1 MKEVDINMNMLRT
14 LARQNMK
21 YYRSRN
27 ILIGVAVFLTS
38 FLVFIMLAAG
48 VVFQQEQY
56 ASINAF
62 YPSWHGQ
69 YSYITED
76 LAGQIVSGGNIE
88 KYGIF
93 SEMAVTELSKKSKIS
108 YRYADEKAMDM
119 LRLELSEGRM
129 PEAENEIALD
139 PGTVEKLGK
148 SAEIGGKVT
157 LPYQVYRDGVKDYA
171 KKRKFTVTGFLNNMD
186 TDGKETYIA
195 LVSKELLEKEVP
207 GGQVSYVFLFRMPD
221 KDVKS
226 TDNAEN
232 IINDIAS
239 KYGIPEDNIK
249 INTYN
254 LAANHADPDMYMVIF
269 VVICVVVLA
278 GVITIYSIYYI
289 GTNERIQE
297 YGRLKAAGMTSK
309 ELRKI
314 VLWEGTGIV
323 KKAAPSGI
331 AAGIALEAAG
341 IIILHSVAWYSID
354 DIMPYLSIPKLIIYH
369 LEIIVLAFFITYLTM
384 YVSLRK
390 PMRIAGRIT
399 EIEAV
404 RYPSSGNTWKS
415 SKNRKSASKISIL
428 YLVKNTLG
436 NNKKRSMATISA
448 MSVTGLLVMV
458 VATVMSCIDSR
469 LEADDMCHG
478 QYMFQEMVE
487 FNNKDH
493 SEREWQEVMAA
504 NPLTKDLL
512 KKIKKMD
519 GVEKV
524 TCFESIYAYIDELSW
539 RYEIIGVPEENKSF
553 ILDNIVEGDV
563 TYEEL
568 QSGNKVIIDKRSAK
582 WYMDGIGIGDKI
594 TYTTEIGGKT
604 VKKEAEIVAAGDFP
618 IIFPGFYM
626 ASKSFDDIS
635 QGNLNAVFSI
645 WSEEDYN
652 EGLYEKLSAIE
663 DEEPLLLLST
673 WQEQYE
679 ISESGSLMVTVF
691 FSIFLGILGC
701 ICMMNMVN
709 TMISS
714 VQRRKK
720 EIGILQAVGMTDRQ
734 LFIMLQSEG
743 AYYIL
748 GTLFITITGGALL
761 SYPVYKW
768 AENHGIL
775 GVHKYQFPFGA
786 VLIIS
791 VVLAVLEVILVLYI
805 TYSVKKET
813 IIDRIRFSE

>member
-1 MKEVDINMNMLRT
+1 MNMLRT

-21 YYRSRN
+21 YYRKRN
-27 ILIGVAVFLTS
+27 ILIGVAVFFTS
-38 FLVFIMLAAG
+38 FLVFVMLAAG

-62 YPSWHGQ
+62 YPNWHGQ

-76 LAGQIVSGGNIE
+76 LARQIASGGNIE

-93 SEMAVTELSKKSKIS
+93 SEMAATELSKKTKIS

-129 PEAENEIALD
+129 PEAEDEIVLD
-139 PGTVEKLGK
+139 PGAVEKLGK
-148 SAEIGGKVT
+148 SAELGGKVT
-157 LPYQVYRDGVKDYA
+157 LPYQVYRDGAKDYA
-171 KKRKFTVTGFLNNMD
+171 KEREFTVTGFLNNMD
-186 TDGKETYIA
+186 ADGKETYIA

-207 GGQVSYVFLFRMPD
+207 AGQVSYVFLFRIPG

-226 TDNAEN
+226 TDNAKN
-232 IINDIAS
+232 IINGIAS
-239 KYGIPEDNIK
+239 KYGIPEDNIR

-254 LAANHADPDMYMVIF
+254 LVANHADTDMYMVIF
-269 VVICVVVLA
+269 VVICVVILA
-278 GVITIYSIYYI
+278 GIITIYSIYYI

-309 ELRKI
+309 ELKKI

-331 AAGIALEAAG
+331 VAGMVLEAAG
-341 IIILHSVAWYSID
+341 IIILHSMAWYSMD
-354 DIMPYLSIPKLIIYH
+354 DIIPYISIPKLIIYH
-369 LEIIVLAFFITYLTM
+369 LGIIVLAFFVTYFTM
-384 YVSLRK
+384 YISLRK
-390 PMRIAGRIT
+390 PVRIAGKIT
-399 EIEAV
+399 EMEAV
-404 RYPSSGNTWKS
+404 RYPSSGNAGKS
-415 SKNRKSASKISIL
+415 SRKRKSASKISIF

-436 NNKKRSMATISA
+436 NNKKRSMATIFA
-448 MSVTGLLVMV
+448 MSATGLLVMV
-458 VATVMSCIDSR
+458 VATVISCIDSR
-469 LEADDMCHG
+469 LDADDMCHG
-478 QYMFQEMVE
+478 QYMFREMVE

-493 SEREWQEVMAA
+493 PEREWQEVMAA

-512 KKIKKMD
+512 KRIKKID

-524 TCFESIYAYIDELSW
+524 TYFESIYAYIDELSW
-539 RYEIIGVPEENKSF
+539 EYEIMGVPEENQSF
-553 ILDNIVEGDV
+553 IMDNIVEGSV

-568 QSGNKVIIDKRSAK
+568 QSGNKVVVNKRSAK
-582 WYMDGIGIGDKI
+582 WHMGGIGIGDKI
-594 TYTTEIGGKT
+594 TYTTEIGGKI
-604 VKKEAEIVAAGDFP
+604 VKKEAEIVAVGDFP

-635 QGNLNAVFSI
+635 RENLNAVFSV
-645 WSEEDYN
+645 WAKENYN
-652 EGLYEKLSAIE
+652 EELYEKLSRIE
-663 DEEPLLLLST
+663 DEEPLLVLST

-701 ICMMNMVN
+701 ICAMNMVN

-720 EIGILQAVGMTDRQ
+720 EIGMLQAVGMTDRQ
-734 LFIMLQSEG
+734 LFAMLQLEG

-748 GTLFITITGGALL
+748 GTLFVTIAGGALL
-761 SYPVYKW
+761 SYPVYRW
-768 AENHGIL
+768 ADGHGIL

-786 VLIIS
+786 VIIIS
-791 VVLAVLEVILVLYI
+791 VVLSVLEIILVVFM
-805 TYSVKKET
+805 TRSVKKET